1 MAAELDPNVV
11 WLLELA
17 EEMNYNRAIIPI
29 TGSRSYL
36 FMPGR
41 KVYMLYGD
49 CPTKE
54 TARKAEKWNKIELGW
69 LADDRKVQN
78 LEWKIRNYGK

>member
-1 MAAELDPNVV
+1 MAAELDANVG

-17 EEMNYNRAIIPI
+17 EEMNYNRAIIPV

-36 FMPGR
+36 FMGK

-54 TARKAEKWNKIELGW
+54 TARKAEKWNAVEVGW
-69 LADDRKVQN
+69 LADDRTVQY
-78 LEWKIRNYGK
+78 LERKIRNYGK